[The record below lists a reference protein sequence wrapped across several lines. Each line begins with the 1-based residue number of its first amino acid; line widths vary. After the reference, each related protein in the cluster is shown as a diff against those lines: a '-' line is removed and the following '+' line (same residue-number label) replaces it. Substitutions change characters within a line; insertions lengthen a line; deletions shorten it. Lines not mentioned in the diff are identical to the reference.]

1 MQDYIKI
8 YEKWISSPKLDEKSK
23 KELEDIKNDEKEI
36 QDRFYQD
43 LSFGTAGLRGKLGA
57 GTNRMNSYVIAR
69 ATHAL
74 AKVIEAHGEE
84 YVKKGIAIAYD
95 CRICSDEF
103 AKLSA
108 LIMVTHG
115 IKAYLFD
122 SLRPTPELSFAVRY
136 YGCASGINITASHN
150 PKEYNGY
157 KVYWCEG
164 SQIKD
169 DIADKVLDE
178 INKMDV
184 FDLPEII
191 TEEEAI
197 KKGLLIYIND
207 EVDKAY
213 YEKVMSLSQ
222 RDDDEVDKSIK
233 IVYTPLNGAGN
244 IAVRTILDK
253 KGYKNVFVVKEQENP
268 DGTFPTIKYPNPED
282 TKAFEYSEKLAK
294 EVGAEIL
301 IATDP
306 DSDRLAVE
314 VVHGGEIIALNGNQ
328 TGVLLIN
335 YIINALNDKNK
346 MPKNPAIVKSI
357 VTGDMG
363 TAIAQKFGVE
373 MKSVLTG
380 FKNISALPNEW
391 DVTKE
396 KTYIFGYEES
406 IGYNAGV
413 FVRDKDAVSSA
424 MLLAEMAGY
433 YKKQGKTLID
443 VLNDLFE
450 QYGYYSENTV
460 SISLEGIEGQQRIAR
475 MMDEIRKIY
484 PTKIGAADIVEITD
498 YEIQEKTDVKTGKKE
513 KIDIEKTNAIR
524 FLYSDGCWYT
534 LRPSG
539 TEPKIKLYIY
549 TKAENMKK
557 SKDLL
562 QEVEKTVLAVLD
574 TVK

>member
-108 LIMVTHG
+108 LIMATHG

-184 FDLPEII
+184 FDLPEVI

-197 KKGLLIYIND
+197 KKGLLIYINE

-314 VVHGGEIIALNGNQ
+314 VVQNGEIIALNGNQ

-346 MPKNPAIVKSI
+346 MPKNPVIVKSI

>member
-108 LIMVTHG
+108 LIMATHG

-184 FDLPEII
+184 FDLPEVIS
-191 TEEEAI
+191 EEEAI
-197 KKGLLIYIND
+197 KKGLLIYINE

-328 TGVLLIN
+328 IGVLLIN

>member
-108 LIMVTHG
+108 LIMATHG

-184 FDLPEII
+184 FDLPEVI

-197 KKGLLIYIND
+197 KKGLLIHIND

-314 VVHGGEIIALNGNQ
+314 VVHDGKIVALNGNQ

-433 YKKQGKTLID
+433 YKKQCKTLID

>member
-1 MQDYIKI
+1 
-8 YEKWISSPKLDEKSK
+8 
-23 KELEDIKNDEKEI
+23 
-36 QDRFYQD
+36 
-43 LSFGTAGLRGKLGA
+43 
-57 GTNRMNSYVIAR
+57 MNSYVIAR

-74 AKVIEAHGEE
+74 ANVIESYGDE
-84 YVKKGIAIAYD
+84 YKKKGIAIAYD

-103 AKLSA
+103 AKISA
-108 LIMVTHG
+108 LVMATHG

-169 DIADKVLDE
+169 DIADKVLAE

-184 FDLPEII
+184 FELPSLLSEQ
-191 TEEEAI
+191 EAI
-197 KKGLLIYIND
+197 DKGMLVYINE

-213 YEKVMSLSQ
+213 YEKVISLSQ
-222 RDDDEVDKSIK
+222 RDDDEIDKNVK

-253 KGYKNVFVVKEQENP
+253 KGFKNVYVVKEQEQP

-282 TKAFEYSEKLAK
+282 TKAFEYSEKLAREK
-294 EVGAEIL
+294 NADIL

-314 VVHGGEIIALNGNQ
+314 VVYNGQIIALNGNQ

-363 TAIAQKFGVE
+363 TAIAKKFGVD
-373 MKSVLTG
+373 MISVLTG
-380 FKNISALPNEW
+380 FKNICALPNEW
-391 DVTKE
+391 DKTKE

-406 IGYNAGV
+406 IGYNAGN

-443 VLNDLFE
+443 VLNDLFKE
-450 QYGYYSENTV
+450 YGYYSENTV
-460 SISLEGIEGQQRIAR
+460 SIVLEGIEGQQRISR
-475 MMDEIRKIY
+475 MMNEIRKIY
-484 PTKIGAADIVEITD
+484 PSKIGQADVVEITD
-498 YEIQEKTDVKTGKKE
+498 YDKQEKKNIKDNTTE

-549 TKAENMKK
+549 TKSDTMEK

-562 QEVEKTVLAVLD
+562 TEIEKTVLEVLD

>member
-108 LIMVTHG
+108 LIMATHG

-184 FDLPEII
+184 FDLPEVI
-191 TEEEAI
+191 TEEKAI
-197 KKGLLIYIND
+197 KRGLLIYIND

-314 VVHGGEIIALNGNQ
+314 VVHDGKIVALNGNQ

-346 MPKNPAIVKSI
+346 MPENPAIVKSI

-380 FKNISALPNEW
+380 FKNISALSNEW

>member
-8 YEKWISSPKLDEKSK
+8 YEKWISSPKLDAKSK

-108 LIMVTHG
+108 LIMATHG

-184 FDLPEII
+184 FDLPEVI

-282 TKAFEYSEKLAK
+282 TKAFEYCEKLAK

-346 MPKNPAIVKSI
+346 MPENPAIVKSI

-406 IGYNAGV
+406 IGYNAGE

>member
-8 YEKWISSPKLDEKSK
+8 YEKWISSPKLDAKSK

-108 LIMVTHG
+108 LIMATHG

-184 FDLPEII
+184 FDLPEVI

-346 MPKNPAIVKSI
+346 MPKNPVIVKSI

-562 QEVEKTVLAVLD
+562 QEIEKTVLAVLD

>member
-108 LIMVTHG
+108 LIMATHG

-184 FDLPEII
+184 FDLPEAI

-314 VVHGGEIIALNGNQ
+314 VVQNGEIIALNGNQ

-443 VLNDLFE
+443 VLNELFE

-460 SISLEGIEGQQRIAR
+460 SISLEGIEGQKRIAR

-498 YEIQEKTDVKTGKKE
+498 YEVQEKTDVKTGKKE

>member
-108 LIMVTHG
+108 LIMATHG

-184 FDLPEII
+184 FDLPEAI

-314 VVHGGEIIALNGNQ
+314 VVHGGEIIELNGNQ

-443 VLNDLFE
+443 VLNELFE

-460 SISLEGIEGQQRIAR
+460 SISLEGIEGQKRIAR

-498 YEIQEKTDVKTGKKE
+498 YEVQEKTDVKTGKKE

>member
-8 YEKWISSPKLDEKSK
+8 YEKWISSPKLDAKSK

-108 LIMVTHG
+108 LIMATHG

-184 FDLPEII
+184 FDLPEVI

-197 KKGLLIYIND
+197 KKGLLIYIN
-207 EVDKAY
+207 EEIDKAY

-282 TKAFEYSEKLAK
+282 TKAFEYSEKLAR

-314 VVHGGEIIALNGNQ
+314 VVHDGKIVALNGNQ

-549 TKAENMKK
+549 TKAETMQK

>member
-8 YEKWISSPKLDEKSK
+8 YEKWISSPKLDAKSK

-108 LIMVTHG
+108 LIMASHG

-184 FDLPEII
+184 FDLPEVIS
-191 TEEEAI
+191 EEEAI
-197 KKGLLIYIND
+197 KKGLLIYINE

-222 RDDDEVDKSIK
+222 RDDDEIDKSIK

-314 VVHGGEIIALNGNQ
+314 VVHNGEIIALNGNQ

-346 MPKNPAIVKSI
+346 MPENPAIVKSI

-498 YEIQEKTDVKTGKKE
+498 YEIQEKTDVKTGKNE

-549 TKAENMKK
+549 TKAETMQK

-562 QEVEKTVLAVLD
+562 QEIEKTVLAVLD

>member
-108 LIMVTHG
+108 LIMATHG

-314 VVHGGEIIALNGNQ
+314 VVHGGEIIELNGNQ

-443 VLNDLFE
+443 VLNELFE

-460 SISLEGIEGQQRIAR
+460 SISLEGIEGQKRIAR

-498 YEIQEKTDVKTGKKE
+498 YEVQEKTDVKTGKKE

>member
-108 LIMVTHG
+108 LIMATHG

-184 FDLPEII
+184 FDLPEVI

-197 KKGLLIYIND
+197 KKGLLIYINE

-314 VVHGGEIIALNGNQ
+314 VVQNGEIIALNGNQ

-346 MPKNPAIVKSI
+346 MPKNPVIVKSI

-557 SKDLL
+557 SKDVL

>member
-1 MQDYIKI
+1 MDYMKE
-8 YEKWISSPKLDEKSK
+8 YERWLGNEKLDEESR
-23 KELEDIKNDEKEI
+23 KELESIKDNKEEI
-36 QDRFYQD
+36 QDRFYQE

-57 GTNRMNSYVIAR
+57 GTNRMNSYVVAR
-69 ATHAL
+69 ATNAL
-74 AKVIEAHGEE
+74 AKVISSYGEDFK
-84 YVKKGIAIAYD
+84 KKGIAIAYD

-103 AKLSA
+103 SKMSA
-108 LIMVTHG
+108 LIMASYG

-157 KVYWCEG
+157 KVYWQEG

-169 DIADKVLDE
+169 DIADKVLAE
-178 INKMDV
+178 INKMDI
-184 FDLPEII
+184 FDLPSVISEK
-191 TEEEAI
+191 EALD
-197 KKGLLIYIND
+197 KGLLVYINK
-207 EVDKAY
+207 EVDEAY
-213 YEKVMSLSQ
+213 YEKVLSLSM
-222 RDDDEVDKSIK
+222 RDDSEVNKDVK

-244 IAVRTILDK
+244 IAVRTVLDR
-253 KGYKNVFVVKEQENP
+253 KGFKNVYVVKEQENP

-294 EVGAEIL
+294 EKNADIL

-314 VVHGGEIIALNGNQ
+314 VVHKGEIISLNGNQ

-335 YIINALNDKNK
+335 YILNSLKDKNLI
-346 MPKNPAIVKSI
+346 PKNPAIIKSI

-363 TAIAQKFGVE
+363 TAIAKSFGVE
-373 MKSVLTG
+373 MISVLTG
-380 FKNISALPNEW
+380 FKNICALPNDW
-391 DVTKE
+391 DKTGE
-396 KTYIFGYEES
+396 KTYVFGYEES
-406 IGYNAGV
+406 IGYNPGV

-424 MLLAEMAGY
+424 LLLAEMAGY

-443 VLNDLFE
+443 VLNELFE
-450 QYGYYSENTV
+450 QYGYYSENT
-460 SISLEGIEGQQRIAR
+460 ISVVLEGLEGQQRIAR
-475 MMDEIRKIY
+475 MMKEIRNIY
-484 PTKIGAADIVEITD
+484 PKQIGNASVSEITD
-498 YEIQEKTDVKTGKKE
+498 YEKQEKKDLMSNKTE

-524 FLYSDGCWYT
+524 FLYDDGCWYT

-549 TKAENMKK
+549 TKAKTMQE
-557 SKDLL
+557 SKNLL
-562 QEVEKTVLAVLD
+562 KEIEKTVLDVLY
-574 TVK
+574 TIE

>member
-1 MQDYIKI
+1 M

-108 LIMVTHG
+108 LIMATHG

-184 FDLPEII
+184 FELPEVI

-197 KKGLLIYIND
+197 KRGLLIYIND

-253 KGYKNVFVVKEQENP
+253 KGYKNVYVVKEQENP

-346 MPKNPAIVKSI
+346 MPENPAIVKSI

-498 YEIQEKTDVKTGKKE
+498 YEVQEKTDVKTGKKE

>member
-1 MQDYIKI
+1 M
-8 YEKWISSPKLDEKSK
+8 
-23 KELEDIKNDEKEI
+23 
-36 QDRFYQD
+36 
-43 LSFGTAGLRGKLGA
+43 A
-57 GTNRMNSYVIAR
+57 
-69 ATHAL
+69 
-74 AKVIEAHGEE
+74 
-84 YVKKGIAIAYD
+84 
-95 CRICSDEF
+95 
-103 AKLSA
+103 
-108 LIMVTHG
+108 THG

-184 FDLPEII
+184 FDLPEVIS
-191 TEEEAI
+191 EEEAI
-197 KKGLLIYIND
+197 KKGLLIYINE

-562 QEVEKTVLAVLD
+562 QEIEKTVLAVLD

>member
-108 LIMVTHG
+108 LIMATHG

-184 FDLPEII
+184 FDLPEVI

-314 VVHGGEIIALNGNQ
+314 VVHDGKIVALNGNQ

-433 YKKQGKTLID
+433 YKKQCKTLID

>member
-1 MQDYIKI
+1 M
-8 YEKWISSPKLDEKSK
+8 
-23 KELEDIKNDEKEI
+23 
-36 QDRFYQD
+36 
-43 LSFGTAGLRGKLGA
+43 A
-57 GTNRMNSYVIAR
+57 
-69 ATHAL
+69 
-74 AKVIEAHGEE
+74 
-84 YVKKGIAIAYD
+84 
-95 CRICSDEF
+95 
-103 AKLSA
+103 
-108 LIMVTHG
+108 THG

-184 FDLPEII
+184 FDLPEVI

-314 VVHGGEIIALNGNQ
+314 VVHDGKIVALNGNQ